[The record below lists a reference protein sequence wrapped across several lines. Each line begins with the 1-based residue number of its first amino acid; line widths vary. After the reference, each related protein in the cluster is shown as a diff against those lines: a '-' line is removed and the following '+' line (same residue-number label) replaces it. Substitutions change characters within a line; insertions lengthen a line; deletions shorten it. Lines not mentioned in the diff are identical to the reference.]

1 MGRLDAYESS
11 GEITEFKMLVG
22 YPSSTS
28 NFTEFVN
35 TEFSDGAVEIMLTP
49 VASKNPFVG
58 FKVNRSDKSNYKILV
73 KDNHGG
79 TSLVEGQ

>member
-1 MGRLDAYESS
+1 MLLHREGRFNVGRLDAY
-11 GEITEFKMLVG
+11 
-22 YPSSTS
+22 
-28 NFTEFVN
+28 
-35 TEFSDGAVEIMLTP
+35 GAVEIMLTP